1 MLYIHTVLS
10 KIIRY
15 DKNVGGSIVMDWSN
29 KCYETSNYTVIKE
42 LEDRYI
48 CRCNLCGEE
57 FTKWK

>member
-1 MLYIHTVLS
+1 
-10 KIIRY
+10 
-15 DKNVGGSIVMDWSN
+15 MDWSN
-29 KCYETSNYTVIKE
+29 KCYETNNYKVIKE